1 MVTTM
6 VDVLAGGTGWIVVT
20 PQRDTLMDFNVTL
33 SK

>member
-6 VDVLAGGTGWIVVT
+6 VDVLAGGTDVLLT